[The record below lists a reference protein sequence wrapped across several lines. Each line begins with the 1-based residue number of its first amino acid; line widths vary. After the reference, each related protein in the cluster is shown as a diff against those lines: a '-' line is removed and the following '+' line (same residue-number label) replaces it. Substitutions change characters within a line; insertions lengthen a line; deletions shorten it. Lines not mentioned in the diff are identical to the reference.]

1 MESLLS
7 AASAGAPPAGVIKD
21 GTTQS
26 FAADVIEAS
35 RTVPVIVD
43 FWAEW
48 CGPCKQLGPI
58 LERAVKAANGAVR
71 LVKIDVDR
79 NQELAAQLRVQSIPT
94 VFAFK
99 DGRPVDGFAGAVPE
113 SQVKAFIQRLTGQ
126 RGPGPIDEALTRAKA
141 LLDQGDVS
149 AAANL
154 YMQVL
159 SQDQGNP
166 KAVAGYLRCAVASGQ
181 LDQAREILNQI
192 PPELAN
198 DAEIAA
204 ARTALELAEEGQGA
218 GDAAEF
224 RARVER
230 DANDHEARFE
240 LAAALFAG
248 GRAEEAIEQ
257 LLEIVK
263 RKRDWNDDAAR
274 KQLVKI
280 FEALGFSHPAAV
292 AGRRRLSSL
301 LFA

>member
-7 AASAGAPPAGVIKD
+7 AASGGANGDVIKD
-21 GTTQS
+21 GTTQT

-48 CGPCKQLGPI
+48 CGPCKQLGPT

-71 LVKIDVDR
+71 LVKIDVDH
-79 NQELAAQLRVQSIPT
+79 NQDIAAQLRVQSIPT

-99 DGRPVDGFAGAVPE
+99 DGRPVDGFAGALPE

-126 RGPGPIDEALTRAKA
+126 SGPGPVDEALDQAKA
-141 LLDQGDVS
+141 LLDKGDVN

-204 ARTALELAEEGQGA
+204 ARTALQLAEEGQGA
-218 GDAAEF
+218 GDASEF
-224 RARVER
+224 RARVQR

-240 LAAALFAG
+240 LAGALFAG
-248 GRAEEAIEQ
+248 GRAEEAIEE

-280 FEALGFSHPAAV
+280 FEALGFSHPAAI
-292 AGRRRLSSL
+292 AGRKRLSSL